1 MVTLVSL
8 ETVSLTL
15 YLSCSALG
23 HFGCLVMSLDS
34 DHLPIWRKKL
44 EQPWRPVLY
53 ALGQFQAPHFTCSSL
68 NFQHLLEESVHF
80 SSSVFRNKMSCFT
93 ALSIVYSSIMK
104 SLSYWTWHA
113 QIPEEFWNGGK
124 ENKCQ
129 GYSLAHL
136 TLLPPFFLILSI
148 SRKLCLFTKNKSC
161 PVNSGK
167 IRIIFYF
174 NSIYHLLIKK
184 KKKGREAL
192 NHSPDT
198 SGDNLPLR
206 QAHPLDN
213 EEQET

>member
-1 MVTLVSL
+1 MQRTWTFWLFGDEPLIQIICQFDGRSL
-8 ETVSLTL
+8 SSHEDQSFMLWDSSKHPTSHAHPLTSSIFL
-15 YLSCSALG
+15 
-23 HFGCLVMSLDS
+23 
-34 DHLPIWRKKL
+34 RK
-44 EQPWRPVLY
+44 VCI
-53 ALGQFQAPHFTCSSL
+53 FQAQSWGTKRLASL
-68 NFQHLLEESVHF
+68 P
-80 SSSVFRNKMSCFT
+80 
-93 ALSIVYSSIMK
+93 SIVYSSIMA

-174 NSIYHLLIKK
+174 NSIYHLLMNKK
-184 KKKGREAL
+184 NRKGSSKPFTWHKWR
-192 NHSPDT
+192 
-198 SGDNLPLR
+198 
-206 QAHPLDN
+206 
-213 EEQET
+213 